1 MMHHETGCEA
11 SAKHPDLFVAIRGLA
26 EKSLQ
31 VLCLFF
37 ALFGRTLATR
47 IYLGSAGLLRHGE
60 KMITLRAI
68 KGTAPSECRYHR
80 YGETYD
86 FCTWRPSRVVT
97 AFAKHQIGFKRMLS
111 NLAQSARLTVRA
123 WFLNLLLALFMA

>member
-1 MMHHETGCEA
+1 
-11 SAKHPDLFVAIRGLA
+11 
-26 EKSLQ
+26 
-31 VLCLFF
+31 
-37 ALFGRTLATR
+37 
-47 IYLGSAGLLRHGE
+47 
-60 KMITLRAI
+60 MITLRAI

>member
-37 ALFGRTLATR
+37 ALFGRTIATR

-60 KMITLRAI
+60 KND
-68 KGTAPSECRYHR
+68 H
-80 YGETYD
+80 
-86 FCTWRPSRVVT
+86 
-97 AFAKHQIGFKRMLS
+97 
-111 NLAQSARLTVRA
+111 LTRD
-123 WFLNLLLALFMA
+123 

>member
-11 SAKHPDLFVAIRGLA
+11 SAKHPDLFVALRGLA

-80 YGETYD
+80 YGETSQSA
-86 FCTWRPSRVVT
+86 FVLAVVT
-97 AFAKHQIGFKRMLS
+97 SAATADVAK
-111 NLAQSARLTVRA
+111 ATPSASA
-123 WFLNLLLALFMA
+123 KG